1 MSNQSEMPPNHLRLH
16 INDLQDILASIALD
30 QSADVESVWYEYWD
44 CILNYWTRRSSDGTT
59 RLSVAPQRQLIR
71 EILVDK
77 TEVDVGH
84 DWSYEADA
92 GDTSMERVSD
102 QPRGLQERIDEARA
116 GVDTESRIPDFV
128 ADQATG
134 RHVSLSRVTFGTSN
148 CYTGQI
154 CFRLLRHVLAIIAF
168 GDSWSMYRFPRDE
181 LARLYIKH
189 VIGFKDNDTFDPE
202 KAPKQPKTVD
212 ISKYVVIPF
221 SKVLKANGSNYSNAF
236 EKAIGLITADLK
248 ASMNPTIV
256 HEAIGRLPRVH
267 IITLQKDTV
276 TERMESNISSN
287 NTHPYPDSTKQAAR
301 PTPKIRPSRGGEYL
315 NDEFKGIGV
324 EDARWTMQLPVSFKK
339 LVRDITVV
347 HGVAGMGNSAV
358 VVVWGSTRW
367 GVQFV

>member
-148 CYTGQI
+148 S
-154 CFRLLRHVLAIIAF
+154 IIAF

-181 LARLYIKH
+181 LAH
-189 VIGFKDNDTFDPE
+189 NDTFDPE

-256 HEAIGRLPRVH
+256 HEAIGRLLRVH

-276 TERMESNISSN
+276 TGRMESNISSN
-287 NTHPYPDSTKQAAR
+287 NTHPYPNSTKQAAR

>member
-30 QSADVESVWYEYWD
+30 QLADVESVWYEYWD
-44 CILNYWTRRSSDGTT
+44 CVLNYWTRRSSDGTT

-77 TEVDVGH
+77 TEVDVDH

-116 GVDTESRIPDFV
+116 GVNTESRIPDFV
-128 ADQATG
+128 AFALR
-134 RHVSLSRVTFGTSN
+134 RHGLPHRRLVCIIEIKPRADMFRSRVSRSAP
-148 CYTGQI
+148 QI
-154 CFRLLRHVLAIIAF
+154 VTQAKFAFDSFPDLRHVLAIIAF

-202 KAPKQPKTVD
+202 KAPKQPKTMD

-248 ASMNPTIV
+248 ARS
-256 HEAIGRLPRVH
+256 
-267 IITLQKDTV
+267 
-276 TERMESNISSN
+276 
-287 NTHPYPDSTKQAAR
+287 DS
-301 PTPKIRPSRGGEYL
+301 L
-315 NDEFKGIGV
+315 
-324 EDARWTMQLPVSFKK
+324 K
-339 LVRDITVV
+339 LE
-347 HGVAGMGNSAV
+347 
-358 VVVWGSTRW
+358 WKC
-367 GVQFV
+367 